1 MREEYTGVMLARI
14 ESVACV
20 GLESF
25 LVEVEVDVAE
35 KGFPGFSIVGL
46 PDKAVAEARERV
58 RTALVNSGFTFPQ
71 KKIIVNLAP
80 ANLPKEGSAYDL
92 PIAVGILLAN
102 GDIEIKNS
110 RNQELKNSKIDGVEG
125 DLPLRVPSSPTA
137 VGMTSSIDE
146 GKKLDSGSR
155 HDGQALPGMTS
166 DDNDNY
172 PGLFYG
178 ELSLDG
184 SLRHTK
190 GTLLV
195 ALFAKKENKKRIFL
209 PVLSANEAAV
219 VSGIEVVPVRN
230 LKDLIVHLMGI
241 KKIESLKKIEIRSL
255 VEAASPEFDMADIV
269 GQESAKRALIISAAG
284 GHNIL
289 MSGPPGSGKTMLSR
303 ALPGIMPLMS
313 EEESME
319 VTRIYSA
326 AGLMT
331 AGEAVVRRRPFRS
344 PHHSTSLAGL
354 IGGGSRPVPGEVSL
368 SHLGVLFL
376 DEMAEFPR
384 SVLESMRQ
392 PMEDGKVEI
401 SRVAGRVEYPASF
414 QLVAAVN
421 PCPCGYLG
429 HPTKDC
435 KCSMR
440 ETEKYKRRISG
451 PILDRIDLHINVPA
465 VETEKILGTIAKG
478 ESSKNI
484 REQVMKARMKQHER
498 LLVSGIF
505 CNSQM
510 KNKQV
515 KEFCRLD
522 IDGVHILKLAMEKF
536 DLSARSY
543 FRVLKV
549 ARTIA
554 DLEGSESI
562 LAGHIGEAL
571 QYRERVF

>member
-1 MREEYTGVMLARI
+1 M
-14 ESVACV
+14 

-46 PDKAVAEARERV
+46 PDKAVGEARERV
-58 RTALVNSGFTFPQ
+58 KTALVNSGFAFPQ

-80 ANLPKEGSAYDL
+80 ADLPKEGSAYDL
-92 PIAVGILLAN
+92 AMAVGILVAN
-102 GDIEIKNS
+102 GDLK
-110 RNQELKNSKIDGVEG
+110 ELKNSKTQELKTEQETQELKESRQNQEDDGVVE
-125 DLPLRVPSSPTA
+125 
-137 VGMTSSIDE
+137 
-146 GKKLDSGSR
+146 
-155 HDGQALPGMTS
+155 
-166 DDNDNY
+166 
-172 PGLFYG
+172 GLFYG

-195 ALFAKKENKKRIFL
+195 ALFAKKEHKKRIFL

-219 VSGIEVVPVRN
+219 VSDIEVLPVRN
-230 LKDLIVHLMGI
+230 LKELILHLMGE
-241 KKIESLKKIEIRSL
+241 KKIEPLKKIEIKSL

-269 GQESAKRALIISAAG
+269 GQETAKRALIISAAG

-326 AGLMT
+326 AGLMS

-344 PHHSTSLAGL
+344 PHHSTSMAGL
-354 IGGGSRPVPGEVSL
+354 IGGGSKPVPGEVSL
-368 SHLGVLFL
+368 AHLGVLFL

-384 SVLESMRQ
+384 YVLEAMRQ
-392 PMEDGKVEI
+392 PMEDGKIEI

-429 HPTKDC
+429 HPTKEC
-435 KCSMR
+435 KCSIR
-440 ETEKYKRRISG
+440 EVERYKRRISG

-465 VETEKILGTIAKG
+465 VETEKILATVSKG
-478 ESSKNI
+478 ESSVEI
-484 REQVMKARMKQHER
+484 RKQVMVARVRQSKR
-498 LLVSGIF
+498 LVSFGIF
-505 CNSQM
+505 CNAQM

-515 KEFCRLD
+515 KEFCKLD
-522 IDGVHILKLAMEKF
+522 IDGVRILRLAMEKF
-536 DLSARSY
+536 DMSARAY

-554 DLEGSESI
+554 DLDPTPHEASWGERPILSSHLSEAI
-562 LAGHIGEAL
+562 

>member
-1 MREEYTGVMLARI
+1 M
-14 ESVACV
+14 

-46 PDKAVAEARERV
+46 PDKAVGEAKERV
-58 RTALVNSGFTFPQ
+58 KTALVNSGFSFPQ

-80 ANLPKEGSAYDL
+80 ADLPKEGSTYDL
-92 PIAVGILLAN
+92 AIAVGILVAN
-102 GDIEIKNS
+102 GDININGRDES
-110 RNQELKNSKIDGVEG
+110 RPYG
-125 DLPLRVPSSPTA
+125 
-137 VGMTSSIDE
+137 E
-146 GKKLDSGSR
+146 GKIEE
-155 HDGQALPGMTS
+155 
-166 DDNDNY
+166 
-172 PGLFYG
+172 LFYG

-190 GTLLV
+190 GTLLT
-195 ALFAKKENKKRIFL
+195 ALFAKKKGIKRIYV
-209 PVLSANEAAV
+209 PVMSANEAAV
-219 VSGIEVVPVRN
+219 VDGVEVMPVRN
-230 LKDLIVHLMGI
+230 LKELIKHLVTGE
-241 KKIESLKKIEIRSL
+241 KITPLKKIEIKSL
-255 VEAASPEFDMADIV
+255 VEAAAPEFDMAEVV
-269 GQESAKRALIISAAG
+269 GQEAAKRALIIAAAG

-303 ALPGIMPLMS
+303 ALPGIMPMMS

-331 AGEAVVRRRPFRS
+331 PGEAIVRRRPFRS
-344 PHHSTSLAGL
+344 PHHSMSLASL
-354 IGGGSRPVPGEVSL
+354 VGGGSRPVPGEVSL

-384 SVLESMRQ
+384 SVLEAMRQ

-401 SRVAGRVEYPASF
+401 SRVAGKVEYPASF

-429 HPTKDC
+429 HPTKECRCTIRDVE
-435 KCSMR
+435 R
-440 ETEKYKRRISG
+440 YKRRISG

-465 VETEKILGTIAKG
+465 VETEKIMETSAKG
-478 ESSKNI
+478 ESSAMV
-484 REQVMKARMKQHER
+484 REKVMGARVIQSDR
-498 LLVSGIF
+498 LNKMGIF
-505 CNSQM
+505 CNAQM

-522 IDGVHILKLAMEKF
+522 MEGVHILRLAMEKF

-554 DLEGSESI
+554 DLEGNETI
-562 LAGHIGEAL
+562 LAGHLAEAL

>member
-1 MREEYTGVMLARI
+1 MLARI

-58 RTALVNSGFTFPQ
+58 KTALINSGFAFPP

-80 ANLPKEGSAYDL
+80 ADLPKEGSAYDL
-92 PIAVGILLAN
+92 PIAVGILVAN
-102 GDIEIKNS
+102 GDITIGS
-110 RNQELKNSKIDGVEG
+110 QISDV
-125 DLPLRVPSSPTA
+125 SSQN
-137 VGMTSSIDE
+137 VDIG
-146 GKKLDSGSR
+146 
-155 HDGQALPGMTS
+155 
-166 DDNDNY
+166 
-172 PGLFYG
+172 GLYYG

-184 SLRHTK
+184 GLRHTK

-195 ALFAKKENKKRIFL
+195 ALFAKRENKKRIFL

-219 VSGIEVVPVRN
+219 VRNIEVIPVRN
-230 LKDLIVHLMGI
+230 LKELIFHLI
-241 KKIESLKKIEIRSL
+241 EEKKIEPLKKIEIKSL

-269 GQESAKRALIISAAG
+269 GQETAKRALIISAAG
-284 GHNIL
+284 GHNLL

-326 AGLMT
+326 AGLMI

-344 PHHSTSLAGL
+344 PHHSTSMAGL

-368 SHLGVLFL
+368 AHLGVLFL

-421 PCPCGYLG
+421 PCPCGYFG
-429 HPTKDC
+429 HPTKEC

-440 ETEKYKRRISG
+440 EIEKYKRRISG

-465 VETEKILGTIAKG
+465 VETEKILATVEKG

-484 REQVMKARMKQHER
+484 RESVMKAREKQSER
-498 LLVSGIF
+498 LLKFGIF

-522 IDGVHILKLAMEKF
+522 IDGVHILRLAMEKF

-554 DLEGSESI
+554 DLERSEDI
-562 LAGHIGEAL
+562 LAGHLGEAL

>member
-1 MREEYTGVMLARI
+1 LKKPLQKCICMIFLAELKFLNPPLLAGGFLWKILYITGTHQGCPYVYTERMLARI

-58 RTALVNSGFTFPQ
+58 KTALVNSGFAFPQ

-80 ANLPKEGSAYDL
+80 ADLPKEGSAYDL
-92 PIAVGILLAN
+92 PIAVGILVAN
-102 GDIEIKNS
+102 S
-110 RNQELKNSKIDGVEG
+110 
-125 DLPLRVPSSPTA
+125 DLDLQ
-137 VGMTSSIDE
+137 
-146 GKKLDSGSR
+146 
-155 HDGQALPGMTS
+155 GQALQ
-166 DDNDNY
+166 
-172 PGLFYG
+172 GLFYG

-219 VSGIEVVPVRN
+219 VKDVEVIPVRN
-230 LKDLIVHLMGI
+230 LKELIFHLLGE
-241 KKIESLKKIEIRSL
+241 KKIEPLKKIEIKSL
-255 VEAASPEFDMADIV
+255 VEAALPEFDMADVV
-269 GQESAKRALIISAAG
+269 GQETAKRALIISAAG

-331 AGEAVVRRRPFRS
+331 AGEAVVRRRPFRC
-344 PHHSTSLAGL
+344 PHHSTSMAGL

-368 SHLGVLFL
+368 AHLGVLFL

-429 HPTKDC
+429 HPTKEC
-435 KCSMR
+435 KCSIR
-440 ETEKYKRRISG
+440 EVERYKRRISG

-465 VETEKILGTIAKG
+465 VETEKILGTVEKG
-478 ESSKNI
+478 ESSKEI
-484 REQVMKARMKQHER
+484 REKVMKARSKQSER
-498 LLVSGIF
+498 LVKFGIF

-515 KEFCRLD
+515 KEFCRLN
-522 IDGVHILKLAMEKF
+522 IDGVHILRLAMEKF
-536 DLSARSY
+536 DLSARAY

-554 DLEGSESI
+554 DLEESESI

>member
-1 MREEYTGVMLARI
+1 MMLARI

-46 PDKAVAEARERV
+46 PDKAVGEARERV
-58 RTALVNSGFTFPQ
+58 KTALVNSGFAFPQ

-80 ANLPKEGSAYDL
+80 ADLPKEGSAYDL
-92 PIAVGILLAN
+92 AMAVGILVAN
-102 GDIEIKNS
+102 GDIN
-110 RNQELKNSKIDGVEG
+110 IDGRDESRPYREDG
-125 DLPLRVPSSPTA
+125 A
-137 VGMTSSIDE
+137 VD
-146 GKKLDSGSR
+146 
-155 HDGQALPGMTS
+155 
-166 DDNDNY
+166 
-172 PGLFYG
+172 GLFYG

-195 ALFAKKENKKRIFL
+195 ALFAKKEHKKRIFL

-219 VSGIEVVPVRN
+219 VSDIEVLPVRN
-230 LKDLIVHLMGI
+230 LKELILHLMGE
-241 KKIESLKKIEIRSL
+241 KKIEPLKKIEIKSL
-255 VEAASPEFDMADIV
+255 VEAATPEFDMADIV

-326 AGLMT
+326 AGLMG

-344 PHHSTSLAGL
+344 PHHSTSMAGL
-354 IGGGSRPVPGEVSL
+354 IGGGSKPVPGEVSL
-368 SHLGVLFL
+368 AHLGVLFL

-384 SVLESMRQ
+384 YVLEAMRQ
-392 PMEDGKVEI
+392 PMEDGKIEI

-429 HPTKDC
+429 HPTKEC
-435 KCSMR
+435 KCSIR
-440 ETEKYKRRISG
+440 EVERYKRRISG

-465 VETEKILGTIAKG
+465 VETEKILATVSRG
-478 ESSKNI
+478 ESSLEI
-484 REQVMKARMKQHER
+484 RKQVMEARMRQSGR
-498 LLVSGIF
+498 LVNFGIF
-505 CNSQM
+505 CNAQM

-515 KEFCRLD
+515 KEFCKLEV
-522 IDGVHILKLAMEKF
+522 DGVRILRLAMEKF
-536 DLSARSY
+536 DMSARAY

-554 DLEGSESI
+554 DLEGSEDV
-562 LAGHIGEAL
+562 LAAHLGEAI
-571 QYRERVF
+571 QYREKVF

>member
-1 MREEYTGVMLARI
+1 MLARI

-58 RTALVNSGFTFPQ
+58 KTALVNSGFAFPQ

-80 ANLPKEGSAYDL
+80 ADLPKEGSAYDL
-92 PIAVGILLAN
+92 PIAVGILVAS
-102 GDIEIKNS
+102 GDIE
-110 RNQELKNSKIDGVEG
+110 
-125 DLPLRVPSSPTA
+125 LR
-137 VGMTSSIDE
+137 DE
-146 GKKLDSGSR
+146 
-155 HDGQALPGMTS
+155 
-166 DDNDNY
+166 
-172 PGLFYG
+172 GLFYG

-195 ALFAKKENKKRIFL
+195 ALFAKEQRKQLFL

-219 VSGIEVVPVRN
+219 VQGIEVIPVRN
-230 LKDLIVHLMGI
+230 LKELILHLVGE
-241 KKIESLKKIEIRSL
+241 KKIEPLKKIEIKNL
-255 VEAASPEFDMADIV
+255 VEAAAPEFDMADIV
-269 GQESAKRALIISAAG
+269 GQEAAKRALIISAAG

-319 VTRIYSA
+319 VTRVYSA
-326 AGLMT
+326 SGLMME
-331 AGEAVVRRRPFRS
+331 GEAVVRRRPFRS
-344 PHHSTSLAGL
+344 PHHSTSMAGL

-368 SHLGVLFL
+368 AHLGVLFL

-384 SVLESMRQ
+384 YVLEAMRQ

-401 SRVAGRVEYPASF
+401 SRVAGRVQYPAAF

-429 HPTKDC
+429 HPTKEC
-435 KCSMR
+435 KCSIR
-440 ETEKYKRRISG
+440 EVERYKRRISG

-465 VETEKILGTIAKG
+465 VEAEKILATVAKG
-478 ESSKNI
+478 ESSVEI
-484 REQVMKARMKQHER
+484 RKKVMAARRKQSER
-498 LLVSGIF
+498 LLKFGIF

-522 IDGVHILKLAMEKF
+522 IDGVHILRLAMEKF

-554 DLEGSESI
+554 DLEGSGDI
-562 LAGHIGEAL
+562 LAEHLGEAL
-571 QYRERVF
+571 QYREKVF

>member
-1 MREEYTGVMLARI
+1 MLARI

-46 PDKAVAEARERV
+46 PDKAVGEARERV
-58 RTALVNSGFTFPQ
+58 KTALVNSGFAFPQ

-80 ANLPKEGSAYDL
+80 ADLPKEGSAYDL
-92 PIAVGILLAN
+92 AMAVGILVAN
-102 GDIEIKNS
+102 GDINVDGRNES
-110 RNQELKNSKIDGVEG
+110 RPYGEGNKIE
-125 DLPLRVPSSPTA
+125 A
-137 VGMTSSIDE
+137 
-146 GKKLDSGSR
+146 
-155 HDGQALPGMTS
+155 
-166 DDNDNY
+166 
-172 PGLFYG
+172 LFYG

-195 ALFAKKENKKRIFL
+195 ALFAKKEHKKRIFL

-219 VSGIEVVPVRN
+219 VSDIEVLPVRN
-230 LKDLIVHLMGI
+230 LKELILHLMGE
-241 KKIESLKKIEIRSL
+241 KKIEPLKKIEIKSL

-326 AGLMT
+326 AGLMS

-344 PHHSTSLAGL
+344 PHHSTSMAGL
-354 IGGGSRPVPGEVSL
+354 IGGGSKPVPGEVSL
-368 SHLGVLFL
+368 AHLGVLFL

-384 SVLESMRQ
+384 YVLEAMRQ
-392 PMEDGKVEI
+392 PMEDGKIEI

-429 HPTKDC
+429 HPTKEC
-435 KCSMR
+435 KCSIR
-440 ETEKYKRRISG
+440 EIERYKRRISG
-451 PILDRIDLHINVPA
+451 PILDRIDLHITVPA
-465 VETEKILGTIAKG
+465 VETEKILATVSKG
-478 ESSKNI
+478 ESSFEI
-484 REQVMKARMKQHER
+484 REKVMKARQKQSER
-498 LLVSGIF
+498 LLKFGIF
-505 CNSQM
+505 CNAQM

-515 KEFCRLD
+515 KEFCRLE
-522 IDGVHILKLAMEKF
+522 IDGVHILRLAMEKF
-536 DLSARSY
+536 DLSARAY

-554 DLEGSESI
+554 DLEGSEAV
-562 LAGHIGEAL
+562 LAAHLGEAI
-571 QYRERVF
+571 QYREKVF

>member
-1 MREEYTGVMLARI
+1 MLARI

-35 KGFPGFSIVGL
+35 RGFPGFSIVGL
-46 PDKAVAEARERV
+46 PDKAVGEARERV
-58 RTALVNSGFTFPQ
+58 KTALVNSGFAFPQ

-80 ANLPKEGSAYDL
+80 ADIPKEGSAYDL
-92 PIAVGILLAN
+92 AMAVGILVAN
-102 GDIEIKNS
+102 GDINL
-110 RNQELKNSKIDGVEG
+110 Q
-125 DLPLRVPSSPTA
+125 
-137 VGMTSSIDE
+137 
-146 GKKLDSGSR
+146 
-155 HDGQALPGMTS
+155 GQALQ
-166 DDNDNY
+166 
-172 PGLFYG
+172 GLFFG

-195 ALFAKKENKKRIFL
+195 ALFAKSFGKLRTGPSVATQDKNIRRQLFL

-219 VSGIEVVPVRN
+219 VADIEVMPVRN
-230 LKDLIVHLMGI
+230 LKELILHLMGE
-241 KKIESLKKIEIRSL
+241 KKIEPLKKIEIKSL
-255 VEAASPEFDMADIV
+255 VEAAAPEFDMADIV
-269 GQESAKRALIISAAG
+269 GQETAKRALIISAAG

-326 AGLMT
+326 AGLMS

-344 PHHSTSLAGL
+344 PHHSTSMAGL

-368 SHLGVLFL
+368 AHLGVLFL

-384 SVLESMRQ
+384 HVLEAMRQ

-401 SRVAGRVEYPASF
+401 SRVAGRMEYPAAF

-429 HPTKDC
+429 HPTKEC
-435 KCSMR
+435 KCSIR
-440 ETEKYKRRISG
+440 EVERYKRRISG

-465 VETEKILGTIAKG
+465 VETEKILGTVAKG
-478 ESSKNI
+478 ESSFEVRKK
-484 REQVMKARMKQHER
+484 VMEARVKQSER
-498 LLVSGIF
+498 LLKFGIF
-505 CNSQM
+505 CNAQM

-515 KEFCRLD
+515 KEFCRLE
-522 IDGVHILKLAMEKF
+522 IDGVHILRLAMEKF

-554 DLEGSESI
+554 DLEGSEDV
-562 LAGHIGEAL
+562 LAAHLGEAI

>member
-1 MREEYTGVMLARI
+1 MLARI

-58 RTALVNSGFTFPQ
+58 KTALVNSGFAFPQ

-80 ANLPKEGSAYDL
+80 ADLPKEGSAYDL
-92 PIAVGILLAN
+92 PIAVGILVAS
-102 GDIEIKNS
+102 GDIE
-110 RNQELKNSKIDGVEG
+110 
-125 DLPLRVPSSPTA
+125 LR
-137 VGMTSSIDE
+137 DE
-146 GKKLDSGSR
+146 
-155 HDGQALPGMTS
+155 
-166 DDNDNY
+166 
-172 PGLFYG
+172 GLFYG

-195 ALFAKKENKKRIFL
+195 ALFAKEQRKQLFL

-219 VSGIEVVPVRN
+219 VQGIEVIPVRN
-230 LKDLIVHLMGI
+230 LKELILHLVGE
-241 KKIESLKKIEIRSL
+241 KKIEPLKKIEIKNL
-255 VEAASPEFDMADIV
+255 VEAAAPEFDMADIV
-269 GQESAKRALIISAAG
+269 GQEAAKRALIISAAG

-319 VTRIYSA
+319 VTRVYSA
-326 AGLMT
+326 SGLMME
-331 AGEAVVRRRPFRS
+331 GEAVVRRRPFRS
-344 PHHSTSLAGL
+344 PHHSTSMAGL

-368 SHLGVLFL
+368 AHLGVLFL

-384 SVLESMRQ
+384 YVLEAMRQ

-401 SRVAGRVEYPASF
+401 SRVAGRVQYPAAF

-429 HPTKDC
+429 HPTKEC
-435 KCSMR
+435 KCSLR
-440 ETEKYKRRISG
+440 EIEKYKRRISG

-465 VETEKILGTIAKG
+465 VEAEKILATVAKG
-478 ESSKNI
+478 ESSVEIRKN
-484 REQVMKARMKQHER
+484 VMAARRKQGER
-498 LLVSGIF
+498 LLKFGIF

-522 IDGVHILKLAMEKF
+522 IDGVHILRLAMDKF

-554 DLEGSESI
+554 DLEGSGDM
-562 LAGHIGEAL
+562 LASHLSEAL
-571 QYRERVF
+571 QYREKVF